1 MRKSFLQNQKGKQ
14 GRFIVLE
21 EWKERKMTKHSFLES
36 RFGDYSPSASRVVVE
51 RQWIQLCHL
60 IVIIYPSWQ
69 SVENCLNWQ
78 TLPPSPPVSG
88 DIGTIQEQQQVNT
101 NPMITAHLVNNYHCI
116 IYTPLIPIVVF
127 WGEFSDISAGSNKEG
142 WWKTIIQ
149 EKFFRLKLRIS
160 VTISH
165 MYCTIYGM
173 VGLYKGA
180 LKI

>member
-21 EWKERKMTKHSFLES
+21 EWKERKMTKHSFQES

-51 RQWIQLCHL
+51 RQWIQLCHR

-78 TLPPSPPVSG
+78 TLPPSPPAPVSG

-149 EKFFRLKLRIS
+149 EN
-160 VTISH
+160 
-165 MYCTIYGM
+165 
-173 VGLYKGA
+173 
-180 LKI
+180 